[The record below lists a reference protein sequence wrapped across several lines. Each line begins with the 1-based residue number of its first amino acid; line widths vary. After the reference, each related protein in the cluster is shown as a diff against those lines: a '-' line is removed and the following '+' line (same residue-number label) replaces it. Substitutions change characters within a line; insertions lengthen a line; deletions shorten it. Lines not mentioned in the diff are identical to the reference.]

1 MSNEIK
7 PQIMTSGVNLQVGDE
22 IESTNAKVHR
32 LKIDN
37 KTMTISEARQLE
49 VMYPGDCSDAEGKL
63 PDLLGYVLIPSGRE
77 RKRLYISIFNGN
89 LIAIDCYKYSEGNEP
104 EYVEEAEKTYEEE
117 MKYFTAF
124 YEEVG
129 DIAPY
134 VAELKKF
141 VNSQK
146 KEYEKYVDSV
156 RERRDYWRSS
166 EYVSFAGWL
175 SAKLAF
181 VRDFSNE
188 MYTARH
194 TDNAPYIYP
203 DRRMSYYLTKEEYS
217 NTIVLTNGWKYIF
230 DKLMEIAA
238 KIYEFENTDRTFRNF
253 EAVLSLLALDDKEIT
268 RTRNKAVAERHNWEK
283 CMNAPQ
289 IMLGGR

>member
-49 VMYPGDCSDAEGKL
+49 VMNPKDCSDAEGKL

-104 EYVEEAEKTYEEE
+104 EYVEEAEKTYEEK

-124 YEEVG
+124 YEEVS

-141 VNSQK
+141 VDSKK
-146 KEYEKYVDSV
+146 KEYEEYRDDFYDSRNYRGGV
-156 RERRDYWRSS
+156 KAK
-166 EYVSFAGWL
+166 SFAAWV
-175 SAKLAF
+175 SSKFAF
-181 VRDFSNE
+181 VRDFDNG
-188 MYTARH
+188 RH
-194 TDNAPYIYP
+194 TDHEPYIYP
-203 DRRMSYYLTKEEYS
+203 DRRMSYYLKSDYS
-217 NTIVLTNGWKYIF
+217 DDIVLNNGWKYIF

>member
-49 VMYPGDCSDAEGKL
+49 VMYPKDCSDAEGKL

-89 LIAIDCYKYSEGNEP
+89 LIAIDCYEYSEGNEP
-104 EYVEEAEKTYEEE
+104 ECVEEAEETYEEE
-117 MKYFTAF
+117 MEYFTAF

-134 VAELKKF
+134 VAEIKKF

-146 KEYEKYVDSV
+146 KGYGEYRDDFYDSRNYRGGV
-156 RERRDYWRSS
+156 KAK
-166 EYVSFAGWL
+166 SFAAWF
-175 SAKLAF
+175 SSKFAF
-181 VRDFSNE
+181 VRDFDNG
-188 MYTARH
+188 RH
-194 TDNAPYIYP
+194 TDNEPYIYP
-203 DRRMSYYLTKEEYS
+203 DRRMSYYLKSDYS
-217 NTIVLTNGWKYIF
+217 HPIVLTNGCMYIF

-253 EAVLSLLALDDKEIT
+253 EAVLSFLALDDKEIT

>member
-49 VMYPGDCSDAEGKL
+49 VMYHKYCSDAEGNL

-89 LIAIDCYKYSEGNEP
+89 LIAIDCCTYIKGREP
-104 EYVEEAEKTYEEE
+104 EYVEEAEKTYEEK

-124 YEEVG
+124 YEEVS
-129 DIAPY
+129 DIASCI
-134 VAELKKF
+134 AELKKL

-146 KEYEKYVDSV
+146 KGYEEYRDDFYDS
-156 RERRDYWRSS
+156 RNHCSGGKAK
-166 EYVSFAGWL
+166 SFAAWF
-175 SAKLAF
+175 SSKFAF
-181 VRDFSNE
+181 VRDFDNG
-188 MYTARH
+188 RH
-194 TDNAPYIYP
+194 TDNEPYIYP
-203 DRRMSYYLTKEEYS
+203 DRRMSYYLTKKEYS
-217 NTIVLTNGWKYIF
+217 NTIVLTNGWMYIF

-253 EAVLSLLALDDKEIT
+253 EAALSLLALDDKEIT
-268 RTRNKAVAERHNWEK
+268 RARNKAVAERHNWEK

>member
-49 VMYPGDCSDAEGKL
+49 VMYPKNCSDAEGKL

-89 LIAIDCYKYSEGNEP
+89 LIAIDCCTYTEGSEP

-124 YEEVG
+124 YEEVS

-134 VAELKKF
+134 VAEIKKF

-146 KEYEKYVDSV
+146 KEYEEYIDSLYKSQ
-156 RERRDYWRSS
+156 EYWRIRT
-166 EYVSFAGWL
+166 ESFAGWL
-175 SAKLAF
+175 SAKFAF
-181 VRDFSNE
+181 VRDFDNG
-188 MYTARH
+188 RH
-194 TDNAPYIYP
+194 TDEKPSIYP
-203 DRRMSYYLTKEEYS
+203 DRRMSYYLKSEYS
-217 NTIVLTNGWKYIF
+217 HPTVLTNGCKYIF